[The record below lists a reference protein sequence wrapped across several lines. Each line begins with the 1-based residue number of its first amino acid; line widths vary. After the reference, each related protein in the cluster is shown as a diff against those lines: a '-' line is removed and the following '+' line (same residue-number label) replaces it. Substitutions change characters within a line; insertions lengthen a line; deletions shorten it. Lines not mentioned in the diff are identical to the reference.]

1 MKILVPVK
9 RVADPD
15 NANKV
20 KVSDDGTKVTSDGL
34 EWKMNPFD
42 EWSLEAAL
50 RLTED
55 VSKKGQK
62 GDDGK
67 PLDRIGEVVLVSIG
81 PKDAVQTIR
90 QGLAMG
96 AERGIL
102 VEAEDGSLD
111 SHVVAQVLAAVAQ
124 KENPDI
130 VFLGKQSAD
139 GDSNVAGTKLAEML
153 GWPLVNY
160 VTSIRTEPGSDTLTV
175 TRALD
180 GGVQTIKVKMP
191 CVLTSTDR
199 ILHPESVKNGASP
212 ADHKYPE
219 SEGGRYASL
228 KGIMAAK
235 KKPLEETT
243 IEALGVT
250 PKRTEEYVKF
260 ALPPARS
267 GKATIVESVDE
278 LVEKLRSEA
287 KVL

>member
-20 KVSDDGTKVTSDGL
+20 KVSGDAKHVTSEGL

-55 VSKKGQK
+55 ASAKSRV
-62 GDDGK
+62 
-67 PLDRIGEVVLVSIG
+67 GEVILVSIG

-102 VEAEDGSLD
+102 VEANDDDLD
-111 SHVVAQVLAAVAQ
+111 SHVVAQVLAKIAE
-124 KENPDI
+124 KEGVDV

-139 GDSNVAGTKLAEML
+139 GDSNVAGTKVAEFL
-153 GWPLVNY
+153 GWPIVNY
-160 VTSIRTEPGSDTLTV
+160 AMHIETADEGKTFEVKRELDIGQQTLKVT
-175 TRALD
+175 A
-180 GGVQTIKVKMP
+180 P
-191 CVLTSTDR
+191 CVFTSSDR
-199 ILHPESVKNGASP
+199 ILQPESVKNGVTP
-212 ADHKYPE
+212 ADFAYPS

-228 KGIMAAK
+228 KGIMQAK
-235 KKPLEETT
+235 KKPVEETT
-243 IEALGVT
+243 FEALGVEAKRVNEYVAFELP
-250 PKRTEEYVKF
+250 PKR
-260 ALPPARS
+260 S
-267 GKATIVESVDE
+267 GNVQFVETVDE
-278 LVEKLRSEA
+278 LVEKLRTEA

>member
-20 KVSDDGTKVTSDGL
+20 KVSGDGSKVTSDGL

-55 VSKKGQK
+55 GSKKE
-62 GDDGK
+62 
-67 PLDRIGEVVLVSIG
+67 RVGEVVLVSIG

-102 VEAEDGSLD
+102 VESDDDSLD
-111 SHVVAQVLAAVAQ
+111 SHVVAQVIAAIAAEE
-124 KENPDI
+124 KPDVI
-130 VFLGKQSAD
+130 FFGKQSAD

-153 GWPLVNY
+153 DWPLVNY
-160 VTSIRTEPGSDTLTV
+160 AMSIQTEDEGKSFTVKRELDIGQQTLK
-175 TRALD
+175 
-180 GGVQTIKVKMP
+180 VQSP
-191 CVLTSTDR
+191 CVFTSSDR
-199 ILHPESVKNGASP
+199 ILQPESVKNGVTP
-212 ADHKYPE
+212 ADFAYPE

-228 KGIMAAK
+228 KGIMKAK
-235 KKPLEETT
+235 KKPVDEKSM
-243 IEALGVT
+243 ADLGVEA
-250 PKRTEEYVKF
+250 KRVNEYVKF
-260 ALPPARS
+260 DLPPARS
-267 GKATIVESVDE
+267 GSTTFVESVEE
-278 LVEKLRSEA
+278 LVQKLHGDA

>member
-15 NANKV
+15 NADKV
-20 KVSDDGTKVTSDGL
+20 KVSADASQVTSDGL

-50 RLTED
+50 RLTENAAE
-55 VSKKGQK
+55 KK
-62 GDDGK
+62 
-67 PLDRIGEVVLVSIG
+67 RTGEVVLVSIG
-81 PKDAVQTIR
+81 PDDAVQTMR

-102 VEAEDGSLD
+102 VQSNDGDLD
-111 SHVVAQVLAAVAQ
+111 SGVVASVLAKIAAD
-124 KENPDI
+124 ETPDV

-139 GDSNVAGTKLAEML
+139 GDSNVAGTKLAELL

-160 VTSIRTEPGSDTLTV
+160 ATKIVTDDEGKSFTV
-175 TRALD
+175 TRELD
-180 GGVQTIKVKMP
+180 TGVQTIKVTGP
-191 CVLTSTDR
+191 CVFTSSDR
-199 ILHPESVKNGASP
+199 ILQPTSIKNGQTPDDFAYP
-212 ADHKYPE
+212 A

-235 KKPLEETT
+235 KKPVDTKALSDLEP
-243 IEALGVT
+243 AD
-250 PKRTEEYVKF
+250 RTDEYLSF
-260 ALPPARS
+260 ALPEGRTGSVAF
-267 GKATIVESVDE
+267 VETVDE
-278 LVEKLRSEA
+278 LVGKLQSEA

>member
-20 KVSDDGTKVTSDGL
+20 KVSGDAKHVTSEGL

-55 VSKKGQK
+55 ASAKSRV
-62 GDDGK
+62 
-67 PLDRIGEVVLVSIG
+67 GEVILVSIG

-102 VEAEDGSLD
+102 VEANDDDLD
-111 SHVVAQVLAAVAQ
+111 SHVVAQVLAKIAE
-124 KENPDI
+124 KEGVDV

-139 GDSNVAGTKLAEML
+139 GDSNVAGTKVAEFL
-153 GWPLVNY
+153 GWPIVNY
-160 VTSIRTEPGSDTLTV
+160 AMHIETADEGKTFHVKRELDIGQQTLKVT
-175 TRALD
+175 A
-180 GGVQTIKVKMP
+180 P
-191 CVLTSTDR
+191 CVFTSSDR
-199 ILHPESVKNGASP
+199 ILQPESVKNGVTP
-212 ADHKYPE
+212 ADFAYPA

-228 KGIMAAK
+228 KGIMQAK
-235 KKPLEETT
+235 KKPVEETT
-243 IEALGVT
+243 FEALGVEAKRVNEYVAFELP
-250 PKRTEEYVKF
+250 PKR
-260 ALPPARS
+260 S
-267 GKATIVESVDE
+267 GNVQFVETVDE
-278 LVEKLRSEA
+278 LVEKLRTEA

>member
-20 KVSDDGTKVTSDGL
+20 KVSADGKHVTSEGL

-55 VSKKGQK
+55 ASAKSRV
-62 GDDGK
+62 
-67 PLDRIGEVVLVSIG
+67 GEVILVSIG

-102 VEAEDGSLD
+102 VEAEDDDLD
-111 SHVVAQVLAAVAQ
+111 SHVVAQVLAKIAE
-124 KENPDI
+124 KEQVDV

-139 GDSNVAGTKLAEML
+139 GDSNVAGTKVAEFL
-153 GWPLVNY
+153 GWPMVNY
-160 VTSIRTEPGSDTLTV
+160 AMHIETADLADEKGKTFTVRRELDIGQQTLKVT
-175 TRALD
+175 A
-180 GGVQTIKVKMP
+180 P
-191 CVLTSTDR
+191 CVFTSSDR
-199 ILHPESVKNGASP
+199 ILQPESVKNGVTP
-212 ADHKYPE
+212 ADFAYPA

-228 KGIMAAK
+228 KGIMQAK
-235 KKPLEETT
+235 KKPVEETT
-243 IEALGVT
+243 FEALGVEAKRVNEYVAFELP
-250 PKRTEEYVKF
+250 PKR
-260 ALPPARS
+260 S
-267 GKATIVESVDE
+267 GNVQFVESVDE
-278 LVEKLRSEA
+278 LVEKLRTEA

>member
-20 KVSDDGTKVTSDGL
+20 KVSGDAKHVTSEGL

-55 VSKKGQK
+55 ASAKSRV
-62 GDDGK
+62 
-67 PLDRIGEVVLVSIG
+67 GEVILVSIG

-102 VEAEDGSLD
+102 VEANDDDLD
-111 SHVVAQVLAAVAQ
+111 SHVVAQVLAKIAE
-124 KENPDI
+124 KEGVDV

-139 GDSNVAGTKLAEML
+139 GDSNVAGTKVAEFL
-153 GWPLVNY
+153 GWPIVNY
-160 VTSIRTEPGSDTLTV
+160 AMHIETADEGKTFEVKRELDIGQQTLKVT
-175 TRALD
+175 A
-180 GGVQTIKVKMP
+180 P
-191 CVLTSTDR
+191 CVFTSSDR
-199 ILHPESVKNGASP
+199 ILQPESVKNGVTP
-212 ADHKYPE
+212 ADFAYPA

-228 KGIMAAK
+228 KGIMQAK
-235 KKPLEETT
+235 KKPVEETT
-243 IEALGVT
+243 FEALGVQAKRVNEYVAFELP
-250 PKRTEEYVKF
+250 PKR
-260 ALPPARS
+260 S
-267 GKATIVESVDE
+267 GNVQFVETVDE
-278 LVEKLRSEA
+278 LVEKLRTEA

>member
-20 KVSDDGTKVTSDGL
+20 KVSGDGSKVTSDGL

-55 VSKKGQK
+55 GSKKE
-62 GDDGK
+62 
-67 PLDRIGEVVLVSIG
+67 RIGEVVLVSIG

-102 VEAEDGSLD
+102 VESDDDNLD
-111 SHVVAQVLAAVAQ
+111 SHVVAQVLAAIV
-124 KENPDI
+124 KEEQPDV

-153 GWPLVNY
+153 DWPIVNY
-160 VTSIRTEPGSDTLTV
+160 AMSIQTEDEGKSFTVKRELDIGQQTLK
-175 TRALD
+175 
-180 GGVQTIKVKMP
+180 VQAP
-191 CVLTSTDR
+191 CVFTSSDR
-199 ILHPESVKNGASP
+199 ILQPESIKNGVTP
-212 ADHKYPE
+212 ADFAYPE

-228 KGIMAAK
+228 KGIMKAK
-235 KKPLEETT
+235 KKPVDEKSL
-243 IEALGVT
+243 ADLGVE
-250 PKRTEEYVKF
+250 PKRVNEYVKF
-260 ALPPARS
+260 DLPPARS
-267 GKATIVESVDE
+267 GSTTFVESVEE
-278 LVEKLRSEA
+278 LVQKLHTDA

>member
-20 KVSDDGTKVTSDGL
+20 KISDDGTKVTSDGL

-55 VSKKGQK
+55 GSKKE
-62 GDDGK
+62 
-67 PLDRIGEVVLVSIG
+67 RVGEVVLVSIG

-102 VEAEDGSLD
+102 VESDDDDLD
-111 SHVVAQVLAAVAQ
+111 SHVVAQVLAAIA
-124 KENPDI
+124 KEEQPDVI
-130 VFLGKQSAD
+130 FLGKQSAD
-139 GDSNVAGTKLAEML
+139 GDSNVAGTKVADML
-153 GWPLVNY
+153 DWPLVNY
-160 VTSIRTEPGSDTLTV
+160 AMSIVTDDEGKSFTVKRELDIGQQTLK
-175 TRALD
+175 
-180 GGVQTIKVKMP
+180 VQAP
-191 CVLTSTDR
+191 CVFTSSDR
-199 ILHPESVKNGASP
+199 ILQPEAVKNGVTP
-212 ADHKYPE
+212 ADFAYPE

-228 KGIMAAK
+228 KGIMKAK
-235 KKPLEETT
+235 KKPVDEKSL
-243 IEALGVT
+243 ADLGVE
-250 PKRTEEYVKF
+250 PKRVNEYVKF
-260 ALPPARS
+260 DLPPARS
-267 GKATIVESVDE
+267 GETTFVESVEE
-278 LVEKLRSEA
+278 LVQKLHGDA